1 MVIQALRDNMPKW
14 ITGVI
19 LVIII
24 GPFALWGINSY
35 FTASTDSSVATVNGD
50 EISPGDF
57 ERAYQ
62 GQYERLQ
69 QFYGASFQP
78 GMIDEKALR
87 QQVLDQLINETLLN
101 QQVEKQHYS
110 VGDQQLGDAIR
121 KMSAFQVG
129 GKFSEQ
135 QYVAA
140 LSSSGMTPAEF
151 ERRDR
156 QGIEVG
162 QVQDAIQ
169 DSAIATPAALAAAV
183 AVRGQEREIAYLEV
197 HTVSLLGT
205 QPVSDDDIAAYYK
218 AHGKDFMTPEKVTL
232 AYVDLDE
239 ANLAKDVK
247 PTDADLQ
254 ALYQQQLDSYKQGET
269 REARHILIAVSGNDP
284 KADAAAKAK
293 AEDILKQLKAGADFA
308 KLAKQY
314 SDDPGSKNQGGDL
327 GKVSRGVMV
336 KPFEEALF
344 GMAKPGDIA
353 GPIRTQ
359 FGYHI
364 IQLEGIDASTVK
376 PFTEVKAQLLADYQ
390 KKKADDEYYNLG
402 DQLANLA
409 YEHPESL
416 DEVSKQLNL
425 PVQTVDGVTRD
436 AGTGIAANADVRK
449 AAFSDPVLAQGNNSQ
464 PIQLGPS
471 HAVVVRAKGHVPSE
485 PLPLEAVHTQIYNIL
500 KQQHATQQASALAI
514 SLGEQVKQGA
524 DPAALAKADKAK
536 GVSYTAPAFVQRSQ
550 QNVSPQ
556 LLSSAFVAPD
566 PATAGRSVQTVALD
580 NGDQAVLIVSAMK
593 PGDAGALKDADRL
606 KQLQS
611 LSREQGNAEFGAYLA
626 YLRQQAKIKINTK
639 NMEQS
644 DQ

>member
-1 MVIQALRDNMPKW
+1 MVIQALRDNLPKW
-14 ITGVI
+14 ITAVI

-135 QYVAA
+135 QYVTA

-169 DSAIATPAALAAAV
+169 GSAIATPAALAAAV

-197 HTVSLLGT
+197 HTVSLLGA
-205 QPVSDDDIAAYYK
+205 QPVSDDDVAAYYT
-218 AHGKDFMTPEKVTL
+218 AHGKEFMTPEKVTL

-269 REARHILIAVSGNDP
+269 REARHILIAVNGNDP

-293 AEDILKQLKAGADFA
+293 AEDVLKQLKAGADFA

-364 IQLEGIDASTVK
+364 IQLEGIDAPAVK
-376 PFTEVKAQLLADYQ
+376 SFAEVKAQLLADYQ

-436 AGTGIAANADVRK
+436 TGTGIAANADVRK
-449 AAFSDPVLAQGNNSQ
+449 AAFSDQVLAQGNNSQ
-464 PIQLGPS
+464 PVQLGPN
-471 HAVVVRAKGHVPSE
+471 HAVVVRVKGHVPSE
-485 PLPLEAVHTQIYNIL
+485 PLPLEAVRTQIYNIL
-500 KQQHATQQASALAI
+500 KQQHAAQQASALAI
-514 SLGEQVKQGA
+514 SLTEQVKKGA
-524 DPAALAKADKAK
+524 DPAALAKVDKAK
-536 GVSYTAPAFVQRSQ
+536 AVSYTAPAFVQRSQ
-550 QNVSPQ
+550 QKVPPQ

-566 PATAGRSVQTVALD
+566 PATAGKSVQTVALD

-593 PGDAGALKDADRL
+593 PGDAGALKDPDRL

-611 LSREQGNAEFGAYLA
+611 LSREQGSAEFGAYLA